1 MDKIPPMIDLHRHL
15 EGAVRL
21 DTVISISRQYQLPLP
36 AWTVEA
42 LQSYVWIQKPTSDIL
57 LLLPK
62 FDILRQVFVNET
74 ACRQVTI
81 ECLQDA
87 EDQGLD
93 YLELRFSPLFMAEL
107 HKLDP
112 FSVTAAVCEGWQE
125 FSRNSKMRSTL
136 LVILSRTYGAEAC
149 SIELECGLRYRNSG
163 ISGVDLAGDEA
174 RHPAGEFKAL
184 FNTARNAG
192 LKITAHAGE
201 FAGADS
207 VRETIETLSP
217 DRLGHAVHAADDPRV
232 MDVIFQKGIAVECCP
247 TSNVLTTAVSRMED
261 HPLPL
266 FLRHGILATIN
277 TDDPSLMG
285 NLTLLDEYQNAQN
298 VIGCTEDEVNQA
310 RQNAALVTFSDQ
322 K

>member
-1 MDKIPPMIDLHRHL
+1 MDEIPPMIDLHRHL

-21 DTVISISRQYQLPLP
+21 DTVISISRLHQLPLP

-42 LQSYVWIQKPTSDIL
+42 LQPYVWIQKPTSDIL

-62 FDILRQVFVNET
+62 FDILRQVFVNESV
-74 ACRQVTI
+74 CRQITM

-125 FSRNSKMRSTL
+125 FSRNSKLRSNL

-149 SIELECGLRYRNSG
+149 AVELECGLRYQNAG
-163 ISGVDLAGDEA
+163 ICGIDLAGDEA
-174 RHPAGEFKAL
+174 RHPASEFEIL
-184 FNTARNAG
+184 FNKARSAG

-207 VRETIETLSP
+207 VRETIETLKP
-217 DRLGHAVHAADDPRV
+217 DRLGHAVHAIDDPSV
-232 MDVIFQKGIAVECCP
+232 MDLICNEGIAIECCP
-247 TSNVLTTAVSRMED
+247 TSNVLTTAVSKMED

-285 NLTLLDEYQNAQN
+285 NLTLQDEYRNVRE
-298 VIGCTEDEVNQA
+298 VIGCSEDEIDQA
-310 RQNAALVTFSDQ
+310 LYNAAKAAFDFV
-322 K
+322 

>member
-1 MDKIPPMIDLHRHL
+1 MDKLLPMIDLHRHL

-21 DTVISISRQYQLPLP
+21 GTVISISRQHHLQLP
-36 AWTVEA
+36 AWTVET
-42 LQSYVWIQKPTSDIL
+42 LQPHVWIQKPTSDIL

-62 FDILRQVFVNET
+62 FDILRQVFVNESV
-74 ACRQVTI
+74 CRQVTM

-112 FSVTAAVCEGWQE
+112 FSVTSAVCEGWQE
-125 FSRNSKMRSTL
+125 FSRNSKMRSSL

-149 SIELECGLRYRNSG
+149 STELECGLRFRNSG
-163 ISGVDLAGDEA
+163 VSGIDLAGDEA
-174 RHPAGEFKAL
+174 RHPASEFKVL
-184 FNTARNAG
+184 FNKARNAG

-201 FAGADS
+201 FAGAES
-207 VRETIETLSP
+207 VYETIETLSP
-217 DRLGHAVHAADDPRV
+217 ERLGHAVHAADDPRV
-232 MDVIFQKGIAVECCP
+232 MDIIYKKGIAVECCP

-285 NLTLLDEYQNAQN
+285 NLTLLDEYRN
-298 VIGCTEDEVNQA
+298 VREIIGCSDEEVNQS
-310 RQNAALVTFSDQ
+310 RRNAEKAAFSIE
-322 K
+322 